1 MRNSR
6 VGPGAVRSAG
16 TVGAPPASARL
27 LQEKAREWRAGPK
40 NRPFRQREIAA
51 YPSSA
56 SGDPTPK
63 RGATIRRVSVE
74 VAREEPGLP
83 DLQFTDAR
91 QCAHLRGGSAW
102 PLAAPPE
109 RSPDQN

>member
-6 VGPGAVRSAG
+6 AGPGAVRSAG
-16 TVGAPPASARL
+16 IVGALPASARL
-27 LQEKAREWRAGPK
+27 LQEKAREWRSGPK

-74 VAREEPGLP
+74 A
-83 DLQFTDAR
+83 A
-91 QCAHLRGGSAW
+91 GGAGRPASATN
-102 PLAAPPE
+102 AAF
-109 RSPDQN
+109 RTAKANRWVG

>member
-1 MRNSR
+1 MRNSLA
-6 VGPGAVRSAG
+6 GPGAVRSAS

-63 RGATIRRVSVE
+63 RRAAIRRVSVE
-74 VAREEPGLP
+74 AAQELGL
-83 DLQFTDAR
+83 LI
-91 QCAHLRGGSAW
+91 
-102 PLAAPPE
+102 PLYVCQRRTM
-109 RSPDQN
+109 RSPQSKRLE